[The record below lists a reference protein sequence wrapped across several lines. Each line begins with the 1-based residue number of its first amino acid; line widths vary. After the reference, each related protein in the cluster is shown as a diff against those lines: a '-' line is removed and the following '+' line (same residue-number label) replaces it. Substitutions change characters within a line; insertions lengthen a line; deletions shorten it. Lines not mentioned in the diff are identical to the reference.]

1 MTTLLQNCTSENVVS
16 LPQALQR
23 SPVSLRGKPLV
34 LGVQP
39 RAGGCGSVSQSLSG
53 LDAEDLFQISVSA
66 QLLRLPIC
74 ALVKIIHQ
82 CRTGHLNKM
91 RYIVLNQDDTYL
103 SRDLMRVREDES

>member
-1 MTTLLQNCTSENVVS
+1 M
-16 LPQALQR
+16 
-23 SPVSLRGKPLV
+23 
-34 LGVQP
+34 
-39 RAGGCGSVSQSLSG
+39 SQSLSG

-103 SRDLMRVREDES
+103 SRDLMRVREDESQLVAFSVDRPVWVSLAMPAHWSETFL